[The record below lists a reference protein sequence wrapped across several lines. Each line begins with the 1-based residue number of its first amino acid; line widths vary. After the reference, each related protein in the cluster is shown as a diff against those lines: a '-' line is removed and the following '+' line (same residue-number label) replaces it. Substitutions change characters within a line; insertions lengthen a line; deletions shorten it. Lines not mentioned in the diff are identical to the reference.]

1 MTEKLTL
8 KRLSGELETLR
19 AQVLE
24 LEQQLERKLET
35 TLEKAAARLKSRIE
49 STRLPEHGSSIDTE
63 HRQRLIAEEA
73 YLIAEQRGFHV
84 HGFRSTFRDWC
95 AESTNY
101 SADVA
106 EMALAHTLR
115 DKTEAAYRRGD
126 LFEKRARLMADWARY
141 CSKPAAPAQVIAI
154 RQSVV

>member
-73 YLIAEQRGFHV
+73 YLIAEQRGFQ
-84 HGFRSTFRDWC
+84 GGDSAQDW
-95 AESTNY
+95 AT
-101 SADVA
+101 A
-106 EMALAHTLR
+106 
-115 DKTEAAYRRGD
+115 
-126 LFEKRARLMADWARY
+126 EKRVNHRLMQESIVGESAMRTNR
-141 CSKPAAPAQVIAI
+141 PAAKKAGTKPS
-154 RQSVV
+154 RQTK